1 MFCVKKIK
9 NLSKKGLQRIG
20 EYAIL
25 DFAVRNT
32 GEVITTQQK
41 VFKEKIKKLLTNNQ
55 HSGKISELLDKS
67 DDEENQSTLTNKQ

>member
-1 MFCVKKIK
+1 MPYFRVLLRNLMFCVKKIK

-41 VFKEKIKKLLTNNQ
+41 VFKEK
-55 HSGKISELLDKS
+55 
-67 DDEENQSTLTNKQ
+67 